1 MHTSTADVK
10 HETQICWWS
19 L

>member
-10 HETQICWWS
+10 HVTQICWWS